1 MSMSTRFS
9 IYLGVLLIT
18 WLFGFIKFKKLSS
31 PYKLLTVFILITF
44 ISESA
49 TRIFIKE
56 YRNSCPPYH
65 VYQPLQYFFITT
77 FYLCHLKKS
86 TSLISWSWVVFTLYF
101 IVNSAFFQDV
111 WTVPTNAMLIVNI
124 VYVLCSLQL
133 FKTMLLHAS
142 EQPLFRQG
150 LFWYNTSTL
159 ILFTFNF
166 FCWSFYN
173 VLLKLENNLAA
184 LTDIT
189 YFLSMQ
195 YYIVTGIAIYL
206 NARRKPH
213 EQ

>member
-1 MSMSTRFS
+1 MSTRFL
-9 IYLGVLLIT
+9 IYLGVLLMT
-18 WLFGFIKFKKLSS
+18 WLFGLIKFKKLSS
-31 PYKLLTVFILITF
+31 PYKLLTAFILVTF

-49 TRIFIKE
+49 TRLFIYE

-65 VYQPLQYFFITT
+65 IYQPLQYFFITA
-77 FYLCHLKKS
+77 FYLSHLKKS
-86 TSLISWSWVVFTLYF
+86 IFLISWSWVLF
-101 IVNSAFFQDV
+101 IIYSIINSAFFQNV
-111 WTVPTNAMLIVNI
+111 WTVPTNAMLPANI

-133 FKTMLLHAS
+133 FKSMLMHTS
-142 EQPLFRQG
+142 DQPLLRQG

-173 VLLKLENNLAA
+173 VLLKLNNDSFT

-189 YFLSMQ
+189 YALNMQ

-206 NARRKPH
+206 NARRSAD